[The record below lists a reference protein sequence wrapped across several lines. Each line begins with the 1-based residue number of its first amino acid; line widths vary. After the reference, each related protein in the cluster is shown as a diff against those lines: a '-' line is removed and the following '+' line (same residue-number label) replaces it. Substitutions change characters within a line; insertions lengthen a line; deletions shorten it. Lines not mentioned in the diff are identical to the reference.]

1 MGQMPAPLVRG
12 HPNIFLSDQPYRGGI
27 MIMTFFVVSQ
37 FVKEKRTLTIFA
49 GLELSD
55 SGNVFGRLPSV
66 VLPFSCKAES
76 AS

>member
-1 MGQMPAPLVRG
+1 
-12 HPNIFLSDQPYRGGI
+12 
-27 MIMTFFVVSQ
+27 MTFFVVLQ